1 MPDIYVNLTYDEYKT
16 LEQQCTA
23 FKETIHGK
31 DTLWYHKS
39 FRLKVGDT
47 VWEFHAP
54 AVKAR
59 VEGELPPGIITQEE
73 FWDRF
78 CPPLP

>member
-16 LEQQCTA
+16 LEQQCRQ
-23 FKETIHGK
+23 FNETVHGK

-59 VEGELPPGIITQEE
+59 QDTSST
-73 FWDRF
+73 
-78 CPPLP
+78 